1 VGIWSDLW
9 ISESKDW
16 AFSRVGGWSAGPVIQ
31 PKKSYVSVMIRQL
44 HVVHVRIGFNRF
56 YGTVQSY
63 ARLPHMSGRPVE
75 FTAMTTP
82 AQLRD
87 VQKKNLDRFV
97 LSGQRLLGP
106 VPFMG
111 GDLELEIGLF
121 SVKSQDML
129 KPYLDLLDEL
139 SKAAGVS
146 VFSVAA
152 PYIAPLKRGVELL
165 TAAEGG
171 ATLEIGVTATF
182 DTLREGTYFAARLD
196 SASRDMSKF
205 EVDDNCRLLD
215 ERGNPIKDAPY
226 IVFSIDQH
234 STRDD
239 WFMIPSIAS
248 AYAKLNDVVRSPR
261 SSLKLVSSHQERFN
275 GVVMDDPDILPDHAD
290 DIISWV
296 SEQLSRKLPAV
307 KTSGGGVGAALPPLN
322 ELKLRDLREG
332 QTA

>member
-16 AFSRVGGWSAGPVIQ
+16 AFSRIDGWSAGPVIP

-44 HVVHVRIGFNRF
+44 HIVNVRVGFSRF

-75 FTAMTTP
+75 FTAVTTP

-87 VQKKNLDRFV
+87 VQKKNLDRFI

-171 ATLEIGVTATF
+171 ATLEIGVSATF
-182 DTLREGTYFAARLD
+182 DTLREGTYFVARLD
-196 SASRDMSKF
+196 SARHDMSKF
-205 EVDDNCRLLD
+205 AVDDNYRLLD
-215 ERGNPIKDAPY
+215 ELGNPIRDAPY

-234 STRDD
+234 HVRGD
-239 WFMIPSIAS
+239 WFTIPSIANV
-248 AYAKLNDVVRSPR
+248 YAKLSDVIQSSRSNF
-261 SSLKLVSSHQERFN
+261 KLISSHQEHFN
-275 GVVMDDPDILPDHAD
+275 RVVRADPDILPDHAD
-290 DIISWV
+290 EIIDWV
-296 SEQLSRKLPAV
+296 SGQVNKTLGAM
-307 KTSGGGVGAALPPLN
+307 KTSGGRAGAALPPLN
-322 ELKLRDLREG
+322 ELKLRDLREDRI
-332 QTA
+332 A

>member
-16 AFSRVGGWSAGPVIQ
+16 AFSRIGGWSAGSVIE

-44 HVVHVRIGFNRF
+44 HIVNVRVGFSRF

-63 ARLPHMSGRPVE
+63 ARLPHMSGRAVE
-75 FTAMTTP
+75 FTAVTTP

-152 PYIAPLKRGVELL
+152 PYLAPLKRGVELL
-165 TAAEGG
+165 TAADGG
-171 ATLEIGVTATF
+171 VMLEIGVTATF
-182 DTLREGTYFAARLD
+182 DTLREGTYFVARLD
-196 SASRDMSKF
+196 STSRDTSKF
-205 EVDDNCRLLD
+205 AVDENYRLLD
-215 ERGNPIKDAPY
+215 ESGNHISSAPY
-226 IVFSIDQH
+226 IVFSIGQH
-234 STRDD
+234 DVRGD
-239 WFMIPSIAS
+239 WFTIPSIANVH
-248 AYAKLNDVVRSPR
+248 AKLNDAIKAQ
-261 SSLKLVSSHQERFN
+261 SSFKLVSSHQEHFN
-275 GVVMDDPDILPDHAD
+275 RVVRADPDILPDHAD
-290 DIISWV
+290 EIIDWV
-296 SEQLSRKLPAV
+296 SSQVNKALGAV
-307 KTSGGGVGAALPPLN
+307 KTSRGGTGAALPALS
-322 ELKLRDLREG
+322 ELRLRDLRED